1 MKRRA
6 LSAIDESRSHSEHI
20 VPPSYSGAIL
30 TLTRLFR
37 WQTIQLLLGP
47 DEHSSFLIEAVQK
60 WDIKDPVS
68 GEVLPKILPRKCFP
82 MEPDKHMVAWYE
94 GVSERLRKEA
104 EEEERRRDIEA
115 QQAEVRRI
123 NDRPPHPDTDEE
135 GSVDSKGPAL
145 AYFRNPLYRHVDGRP
160 TILRRPSKRPTI
172 SPRPTMMDKGK
183 GAASSV
189 GHVIKNI
196 GSPHLW
202 DGRSSSKSRER
213 HRDHRRRSLP
223 ENKFYDDQPPTSAG
237 HDSKASPHLHRRHRS
252 GQIED
257 PGEGTDDDGWD
268 VPAVEPPTQS
278 PYSRNSRQ
286 GDEYDPSLRHSRSHE
301 PTPSQKEV
309 PDYFHGYDKD
319 SRRNSAQPDTPP
331 ANGMGSG
338 FGPSQ
343 SPLFASHVAKQPQP
357 QPPPPPRSS
366 LPPPQDPWG
375 PLPRKSPSMRR
386 AQDRPYSRSPDPT
399 QRFRD
404 RDDRDRRRYSSHD
417 RERRQ
422 RFESPG
428 PMYDGMSPPP
438 PRDRASPPYPGPR
451 RGRSGDYGPP
461 PDDRPPSGRPR
472 SHSHRMS
479 GSDVSGAEDRDGRRK
494 QTRFAAGVDGRRY
507 PPAY

>member
-1 MKRRA
+1 M
-6 LSAIDESRSHSEHI
+6 
-20 VPPSYSGAIL
+20 
-30 TLTRLFR
+30 
-37 WQTIQLLLGP
+37 WQTIQVLLAP
-47 DEHSSFLIEAVQK
+47 DEHSTFLIEAVHK

-68 GEVLPKILPRKCFP
+68 GEMLPKLLPRKCFP

-104 EEEERRRDIEA
+104 EEEERRREMEA
-115 QQAEVRRI
+115 QQAETRRI

-160 TILRRPSKRPTI
+160 TIIRHGSKRPTL

-196 GSPHLW
+196 GSPNLW
-202 DGRSSSKSRER
+202 AGRTSSKSRER
-213 HRDHRRRSLP
+213 HRGDHRRRSLP
-223 ENKFYDDQPPTSAG
+223 ENRFYEEQQQPPPPTSAP
-237 HDSKASPHLHRRHRS
+237 HDAKASPHHHRRHRS
-252 GQIED
+252 GQMERPD
-257 PGEGTDDDGWD
+257 TASGDEEWD
-268 VPAVEPPTQS
+268 AEAAEPVQS
-278 PYSRNSRQ
+278 PYSRQSRH
-286 GDEYDPSLRHSRSHE
+286 GEESVDPGLRHSRSHE
-301 PTPSQKEV
+301 PTPSQKEY
-309 PDYFHGYDKD
+309 PDYFHGYQDNNG

-331 ANGMGSG
+331 ASGGMGSG

-357 QPPPPPRSS
+357 PPPPRSY
-366 LPPPQDPWG
+366 LPPPKG
-375 PLPRKSPSMRR
+375 PHANPDRRPPSMRR
-386 AQDRPYSRSPDPT
+386 AQERPYSRSPDPT

-404 RDDRDRRRYSSHD
+404 RERDDRDSRRYSSHD
-417 RERRQ
+417 RDRDRERHP

-428 PMYDGMSPPP
+428 SMYDGRGHPPP
-438 PRDRASPPYPGPR
+438 DREPASPPHHGQRR

-461 PDDRPPSGRPR
+461 DDREPHGRPR

-479 GSDVSGAEDRDGRRK
+479 GSDVSGAEDRERDRERDGARDGGRKK

-507 PPAY
+507 PPY

>member
-1 MKRRA
+1 M
-6 LSAIDESRSHSEHI
+6 
-20 VPPSYSGAIL
+20 
-30 TLTRLFR
+30 

-60 WDIKDPVS
+60 WDIKDPVN
-68 GEVLPKILPRKCFP
+68 GEMLPKMLPRRCFP
-82 MEPDKHMVAWYE
+82 LEPDKHMVAWYE

-123 NDRPPHPDTDEE
+123 NDRLPHVDTDEE

-160 TILRRPSKRPTI
+160 TIVRHSSKRPTI
-172 SPRPTMMDKGK
+172 SPRPTMIDKGK

-202 DGRSSSKSRER
+202 EGRSSSKSRDR

-223 ENKFYDDQPPTSAG
+223 ENRFYDEQAPPSAG
-237 HDSKASPHLHRRHRS
+237 YESRPSPHHHRRHRS
-252 GQIED
+252 GQIERPQTASGDDEGELEGGEPVLSPEFRSSRYDDEPD
-257 PGEGTDDDGWD
+257 PT
-268 VPAVEPPTQS
+268 
-278 PYSRNSRQ
+278 
-286 GDEYDPSLRHSRSHE
+286 LRHSRSHE
-301 PTPSQKEV
+301 PTPSQKEY
-309 PDYFHGYDKD
+309 PDYFHGYDHD
-319 SRRNSAQPDTPP
+319 SRRNSAQPGTPP
-331 ANGMGSG
+331 SNGIGSG

-357 QPPPPPRSS
+357 PPPPPSN
-366 LPPPQDPWG
+366 LPPPPDPYG
-375 PLPRKSPSMRR
+375 PSRKHPSMRR

-399 QRFRD
+399 HRFRDRD
-404 RDDRDRRRYSSHD
+404 RDDRDPRRYSSRD
-417 RERRQ
+417 RDRRP

-428 PMYDGMSPPP
+428 PMYDGGPP
-438 PRDRASPPYPGPR
+438 PRRERASPPHHGPR
-451 RGRSGDYGPP
+451 RGRSGEYGPP
-461 PDDRPPSGRPR
+461 PDERPPSGRPR

-479 GSDVSGAEDRDGRRK
+479 GSDVSGAEDRDRDGRRK

-507 PPAY
+507 PPY